1 MYDIDLTPKLKAK
14 MVSRPRVRG
23 RYNSSE
29 LYFLIGDK
37 VPPMFRTTPEKFLIV
52 QDKDIKQ
59 CMDMWNGIGVH
70 EQIQGFFNKAN
81 CEVKTEYFYEGMTL
95 VAKAD
100 YIPPDESE
108 PIHEYKSSAKLMK
121 EMKPWHEYQAKL
133 YCTLFKREKSVV
145 YQPLQD
151 ENGIYLKAI
160 GVVTRDDAWFEAQM
174 KKLKEFHNKVEI
186 LRNATN

>member
-1 MYDIDLTPKLKAK
+1 MQDIDLTPKLKAK
-14 MVSRPRVRG
+14 MLSRPRVRS

-29 LYFLIGDK
+29 LFFLVGDK
-37 VPPMFRTTPEKFLIV
+37 VPPSFRVTPEKFLKV
-52 QDKDIKQ
+52 EEKDIKQ

-81 CEVKTEYFYEGMTL
+81 CEIKTEYFYEGLTL

-100 YIPPDESE
+100 HIPPEPNE
-108 PIHEYKSSAKLMK
+108 PIHEYKSSIKLMK

-133 YCTLFKREKSVV
+133 YCTLFKREKAVI

-151 ENGIYLKAI
+151 ESGIYLKAI
-160 GVVTRDDAWFEAQM
+160 GEVTRDDVWFEAQM
-174 KKLKEFHNKVEI
+174 KKLKEFDTKVQLLWEK
-186 LRNATN
+186 R